1 VRRLGPIRC
10 QPPTSAN
17 PGRRALLLSSP
28 CRACPPRPPSTEM
41 YQEARLHLGRPN
53 GSASPFASWPRE
65 RREDG
70 RSSVHLYFGHSSTL
84 APPL

>member
-1 VRRLGPIRC
+1 M
-10 QPPTSAN
+10 
-17 PGRRALLLSSP
+17 
-28 CRACPPRPPSTEM
+28 EM

-70 RSSVHLYFGHSSTL
+70 RSCT
-84 APPL
+84 PPLWPFIAARATAVRNLADLAAARVFRRKRRRERGSG